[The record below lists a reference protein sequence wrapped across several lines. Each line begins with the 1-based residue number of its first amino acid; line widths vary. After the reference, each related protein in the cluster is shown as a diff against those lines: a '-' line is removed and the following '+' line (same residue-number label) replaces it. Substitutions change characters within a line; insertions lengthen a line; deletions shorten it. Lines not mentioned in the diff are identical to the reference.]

1 MIKGLSAHLNTLYTD
16 HDDVDRCSAA
26 AADGFRCVEMWA
38 PPAPDV
44 AGAMVERIEQLG
56 LSVASIN
63 TLEGNEPDDFGLAA
77 DPSRI
82 DSWRNDFVALLEFAR
97 SVNAG
102 AINVLVGRRRKDATR
117 RAQQHCLL
125 GNLDWALRQ
134 LESDGPVLLLE
145 PLNAVDRRSPL
156 IHNTA
161 GALSVMAELD
171 HPTQLRLLFDA
182 YHLFQEENDLI
193 EALQRAIRSI
203 GHVQLADYPGR
214 AEPGTGEIPVAS
226 FLAELERLG
235 YSGWVGLEY
244 FPSGH
249 EGSPFAW
256 LRDHAAFDDR
266 SLPEVAS

>member
-1 MIKGLSAHLNTLYTD
+1 MIKGLSAHLNTLYAD
-16 HDDVDRCSAA
+16 LDDVDRCSAA
-26 AADGFRCVEMWA
+26 AADGFRCVGMWA

-44 AGAMVERIEQLG
+44 AGLMVERIEQLG

-63 TLEGNEPDDFGLAA
+63 TLEGDEPDDFGLAA
-77 DPSRI
+77 DPSCI
-82 DSWRNDFVALLEFAR
+82 DSWRDDFLAVLEFAR
-97 SVNAG
+97 SVNAE
-102 AINVLVGRRRKDATR
+102 AVNVLIGGRRPSATLSAQR
-117 RAQQHCLL
+117 RCLL
-125 GNLDWALRQ
+125 DNLDWALKQ
-134 LESDGPVLLLE
+134 LTSEGPVLLLE

-161 GALSVMAELD
+161 GALSVISELC
-171 HPTQLRLLFDA
+171 HPPHLRLLFDA
-182 YHLFQEENDLI
+182 YHLFQEEDDLI
-193 EALQRAIRSI
+193 EALNLSVGSI

-214 AEPGTGEIPVAS
+214 AEPGTGDIPVAT
-226 FLAELERLG
+226 FLSELERID

-256 LRDHAAFDDR
+256 LHDFAAFDDR